1 MREQPRGFP
10 QPLSGK
16 LIRCEPLGRL
26 SSLKHVL
33 SIVTRRRRE
42 MSVGRHHRQS
52 KPQRHARDQAAKAQH
67 AVSPHDWGSAMGENG
82 PVNSSLFAPAEL
94 GNDRGVADQPAI
106 SFAHHCA
113 PDGRPIANID
123 VDPPKSVRSIGE
135 RRHVWQI
142 EETSV
147 LCRHAISNG
156 WRSNRML
163 DWDRRER
170 GSVDHYRFF
179 QRQLA
184 PIANGKAM
192 DQSPCLPAR
201 VDGTGSACSK
211 PSSMVR
217 MGMQCVSTT
226 AVGVTRPNRPSQSAP
241 QSTMIRAVSH

>member
-1 MREQPRGFP
+1 MLATKPPKRSTHF
-10 QPLSGK
+10 SG
-16 LIRCEPLGRL
+16 
-26 SSLKHVL
+26 
-33 SIVTRRRRE
+33 
-42 MSVGRHHRQS
+42 
-52 KPQRHARDQAAKAQH
+52 
-67 AVSPHDWGSAMGENG
+67 VSPHDWRSAMGENG

-170 GSVDHYRFF
+170 GSVGHYRFF
-179 QRQLA
+179 QPFGVDREWESD
-184 PIANGKAM
+184 G
-192 DQSPCLPAR
+192 SGLPAR
-201 VDGTGSACSK
+201 VDGTGGACSK